1 MSYHD
6 EHKKMEPVLELVRTL
21 DISENPSPNALYDP
35 LMVGFNIWCIPSDHP
50 EGDEWENS
58 ALYTMGTYA
67 QKCSFVGSVTWGW
80 TGEKITHLDLET
92 MAYEI
97 MDTNPGM
104 SYSDVR
110 NRPNDVEWA
119 IKKTTELFSGA
130 CVEMLP
136 VKVGREK

>member
-1 MSYHD
+1 
-6 EHKKMEPVLELVRTL
+6 MEPVLRLVKVF
-21 DISENPSPNALYDP
+21 DISENPDSEALYDP
-35 LMVGFNIWCIPSDHP
+35 RPAGFNIWCTPNDHP
-50 EGDEWENS
+50 EGKEWENGD
-58 ALYTMGTYA
+58 LYTKGTYA

-80 TGEKITHLDLET
+80 TGEKITHLVLET
-92 MAYEI
+92 MSYEI
-97 MDTNPGM
+97 MDANPGM